1 MFTWKSVIRIVIVV
15 LVVVAANLAGTHF
28 ASTLDARLT
37 QTSDLARWGKVAFA
51 VAYTAMLA
59 IPFVPAA
66 EIGMVLLAMHGRSVV
81 LLVYLCTVTGLS
93 ISFAAGRFIPLP
105 AIVALCR
112 FLRLEGL
119 ARTLTEIDGMSLQ
132 ERLAHLVAK
141 APNRALPF
149 LLRHRY
155 VALALALNLP
165 GNSVI
170 GGGGGIAL
178 IAGSA
183 RLFSVPGFLVAIAI
197 AVSPVPLAVFIFG
210 VMFFP
215 HY

>member
-1 MFTWKSVIRIVIVV
+1 MFTWKSVVRIAIIV
-15 LVVVAANLAGTHF
+15 LVVVAANLAGSYI

-37 QTSDLARWGKVAFA
+37 QAPELARWGRIAFA
-51 VAYTAMLA
+51 IAYTAMLA

-66 EIGMVLLAMHGRSVV
+66 EIGMVLIAMYGRSVV

-93 ISFAAGRFIPLP
+93 ISFAAGRFIPLH
-105 AIVALCR
+105 AIVALCH
-112 FLRLEGL
+112 FLRLESL

-141 APNRALPF
+141 APNRAIPF
-149 LLRHRY
+149 LLRNRY

-183 RLFSVPGFLVAIAI
+183 RLFSTPGFLVAIAI
-197 AVSPVPLAVFIFG
+197 AVSPVPLAVFVFG